1 MGSDPLGEYQEA
13 MRAVEAAEDRADRL
27 VLKVSEG
34 ARKLERWK
42 RVAVS
47 NVEAG
52 FPAGYDSMIDGRVW
66 PDGEQLAE
74 ALSGYHSALAK
85 AWVLYSSIP
94 ENQRGVV
101 KPPPER
107 SGR

>member
-1 MGSDPLGEYQEA
+1 MGSDPLGEYQKA
-13 MRAVEAAEDRADRL
+13 MRDVEAAEARADR
-27 VLKVSEG
+27 VVREVSEG
-34 ARKLERWK
+34 ARKLGRWK
-42 RVAVS
+42 RVAVA
-47 NVEAG
+47 NVKAG
-52 FPAGYDSMIDGRVW
+52 FPAGYDSLINGRNW

-74 ALSGYHSALAK
+74 TLSGYHSALAK

-107 SGR
+107 SG